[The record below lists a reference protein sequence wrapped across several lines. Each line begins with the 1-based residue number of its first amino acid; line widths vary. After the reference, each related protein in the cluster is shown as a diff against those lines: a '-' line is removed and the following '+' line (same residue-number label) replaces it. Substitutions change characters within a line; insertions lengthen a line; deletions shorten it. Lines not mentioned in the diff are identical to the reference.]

1 MSNKIYVNNKIDKNF
16 IDMCDKEFDKKL
28 SLAAGA
34 VFTGKEKIIG
44 LSGPTCS
51 GKTTAASMLSK
62 RLFLDGR
69 KIHVIS
75 IDDFYFDRD
84 FLDVLSKSKGLDAID
99 YD

>member
-51 GKTTAASMLSK
+51 GKLHSSSRRSARVDLPWSMWAMIEK
-62 RLFLDGR
+62 FLILER
-69 KIHVIS
+69 SVIS
-75 IDDFYFDRD
+75 IPQ
-84 FLDVLSKSKGLDAID
+84 LL
-99 YD
+99 